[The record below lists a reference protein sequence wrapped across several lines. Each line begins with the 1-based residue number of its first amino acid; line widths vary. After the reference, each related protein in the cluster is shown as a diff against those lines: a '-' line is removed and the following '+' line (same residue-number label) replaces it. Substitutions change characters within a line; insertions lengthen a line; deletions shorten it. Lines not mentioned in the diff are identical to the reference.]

1 MNDMMPEHSKE
12 NHLFEKMTSLL
23 KSLRKGVS
31 EKWKRTLPVGDYF
44 VDRWEKARELGFG
57 KGASIYDSAIV
68 IGDVKVGE
76 ESWIGPNVILDG
88 SGGLEIGSW
97 CSISAGVQVYSH
109 DSVKWALSG
118 GKAGMDRKPT
128 KIGSRSYI
136 GPNVV
141 VAKGVIIGEGTVVGA
156 NSVVL
161 EDLPANSKAFGNPC
175 KVHSISNE

>member
-1 MNDMMPEHSKE
+1 MPVHSKE
-12 NHLFEKMTSLL
+12 THLFEKMTSLL
-23 KSLRKGVS
+23 KLLRKGVS

-76 ESWIGPNVILDG
+76 ESWIGPNVMLDG

-97 CSISAGVQVYSH
+97 CSISAGVQ
-109 DSVKWALSG
+109 VKWALSG

-128 KIGSRSYI
+128 KIGSRCYI
-136 GPNVV
+136 GPNVI

>member
-1 MNDMMPEHSKE
+1 MNDMLAKSSKE
-12 NHLFEKMTSLL
+12 THLFEKMTSLV
-23 KSLRKGVS
+23 KSLREGVR

-57 KGASIYDSAIV
+57 KGASIYDSSIV

-128 KIGSRSYI
+128 KIGSRCYI

-141 VAKGVIIGEGTVVGA
+141 VAKGVFIGEGTVVGA

-161 EDLPANSKAFGNPC
+161 EDIPPSSKAFGNPC
-175 KVHSISNE
+175 KVHSSLNE

>member
-1 MNDMMPEHSKE
+1 MNDIIPEPLKE
-12 NHLFEKMTSLL
+12 THLFENVTSLL
-23 KSLRKGVS
+23 RSLRRGVS
-31 EKWKRTLPVGDYF
+31 KKWKRTLPVGDYF
-44 VDRWEKARELGFG
+44 IDRWEKARELGFG
-57 KGASIYDSAIV
+57 KGTSIYDSAIV

-97 CSISAGVQVYSH
+97 CSISAGVQIYSH

-118 GKAGMDRKPT
+118 GKASMDRIPT
-128 KIGSRSYI
+128 KIGSRCYI

-161 EDLPANSKAFGNPC
+161 EDLPANTKAFGNPC
-175 KVHSISNE
+175 KVHSPLNE